1 MQSKTIV
8 DMFAYCVL
16 TTVLSF
22 SYCTVNELRDT
33 ASKLIII
40 DMLAALSAQ
49 VDLELFSPALQ
60 SLLQF

>member
-1 MQSKTIV
+1 
-8 DMFAYCVL
+8 MFAYCVL
-16 TTVLSF
+16 TTVLFF
-22 SYCTVNELRDT
+22 SYWTVNELRDT

-49 VDLELFSPALQ
+49 VDLEHWFILSPDLQ

>member
-1 MQSKTIV
+1 
-8 DMFAYCVL
+8 MFAYCVL
-16 TTVLSF
+16 TTVLSS

-49 VDLELFSPALQ
+49 VDLEHWFILSPDLQ